1 MGASSVTGK
10 GVGAAFTKGPHNGRD
25 YFAPIGAGCVVV
37 ACGDCSTQPDTTNS
51 GNWQVLVQLPEFPE
65 GPEMYGVFA
74 MQSDWGNGDG
84 RNQYPPHIEK
94 IDIYGNNADD
104 GWEGGFAGF
113 ILHTG
118 DSDERV
124 FMYQVVKY
132 GLNVI

>member
-10 GVGAAFTKGPHNGRD
+10 GFGAAVTKGPHNGRD
-25 YFAPIGAGCVVV
+25 FFAPTTGPVVV
-37 ACGDCSTQPDTTNS
+37 ACGQCTTQPDTTSS
-51 GNWQVLVQLPEFPE
+51 GNWQVRVVLPEFPE
-65 GPEMYGVFA
+65 SPEMYGVFA
-74 MQSDWGNGDG
+74 MQSDFGNNDG

-94 IDIYGNNADD
+94 LDANGNNADA
-104 GWEGGFAGF
+104 GYVSGFGGF

-118 DSDERV
+118 DSDERT

>member
-1 MGASSVTGK
+1 MGASNVTGK

-118 DSDERV
+118 DNDERV

>member
-94 IDIYGNNADD
+94 IDIYGNNADN

-118 DSDERV
+118 DNDERV

>member
-118 DSDERV
+118 DNDERV